1 MNAFQLRLEL
11 LKMAQGLVSDEYSY
25 KRSAMLE
32 QWQSQVSSAQVAGTP
47 SPTLPE
53 LPPFPTEEE
62 IVKRAE
68 TLNNFVSQ
76 TPPNPTPP
84 PEVKITKKTNS

>member
-25 KRSAMLE
+25 KRSAMME
-32 QWQSQVSSAQVAGTP
+32 QWQSQVSAAQVAGTP
-47 SPTLPE
+47 SPVLPE

-62 IVKRAE
+62 IVRRAE

-76 TPPNPTPP
+76 NQTTPQL
-84 PEVKITKKTNS
+84 EVKITKKTNS